1 MILFFS
7 QNYFSKWKKNRLSQ
21 DKLQRYQK
29 KKKKSL
35 TFTTS
40 PNHLAKAINRHH
52 DRGPF
57 RHFDLEAPGRAAPLP
72 GGQ

>member
-1 MILFFS
+1 MEEKQIES
-7 QNYFSKWKKNRLSQ
+7 RQIAKVP
-21 DKLQRYQK
+21 K